1 MRVSTPG
8 SNGFNAK
15 LRHFCHVDV
24 KKLLG
29 ANVRKSR
36 KKLGWT
42 QEQLA
47 QRSRLNAQY
56 ISRFELGQENVKV
69 ETLQK
74 IARVLK
80 IEIGN
85 LFREID

>member
-1 MRVSTPG
+1 V
-8 SNGFNAK
+8 N
-15 LRHFCHVDV
+15 V

-29 ANVRKSR
+29 SNVRKAR
-36 KKLGWT
+36 KTLGWT

-47 QRSRLNAQY
+47 YRSRLNSQY

-74 IARVLK
+74 IAKVLK
-80 IEIGN
+80 TEIGN
-85 LFREID
+85 LFKETN

>member
-1 MRVSTPG
+1 M
-8 SNGFNAK
+8 
-15 LRHFCHVDV
+15 DV

-29 ANVRKSR
+29 SNVRKAR
-36 KKLGWT
+36 KNLGWT

-47 QRSRLNAQY
+47 YRSHLNPQY

-74 IARVLK
+74 IAKVLK
-80 IEIGN
+80 TEVGD
-85 LFREID
+85 LFKEST